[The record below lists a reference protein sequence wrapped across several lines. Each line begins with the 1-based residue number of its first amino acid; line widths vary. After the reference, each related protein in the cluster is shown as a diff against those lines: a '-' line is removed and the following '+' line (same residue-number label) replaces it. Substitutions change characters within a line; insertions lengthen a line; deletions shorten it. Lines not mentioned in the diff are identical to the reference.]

1 MQDYHIYVH
10 AGVGGGRPPTS
21 PQAQQNQPQHCAA
34 ELAEERN
41 VRQNRHRFTGARAL
55 GVVVVAA
62 SRING
67 YVGEYTENRLAQR
80 RFATGLTVAGLVGG
94 IAMNPVYGAI
104 AAGMYFGDKA
114 LSYGIKVYKE
124 NLSADYL
131 KQLSGGTVKTGR

>member
-34 ELAEERN
+34 EPAEERN
-41 VRQNRHRFTGARAL
+41 VRQNRHRFTGAMAA
-55 GVVVVAA
+55 GAAVAVVHK
-62 SRING
+62 ING
-67 YVGEYTENRLAQR
+67 YVGEYTENHLAQR
-80 RFATGLTVAGLVGG
+80 RFSTGMTIAGLAAGMV
-94 IAMNPVYGAI
+94 ANPVMGTI

-114 LSYGIKVYKE
+114 ISYGIKVYKE
-124 NLSADYL
+124 NLSAYYL